1 VSGIDSRRRQFL
13 KDTGRGILVAAISGP
28 ALVLSPA
35 EAREQRV
42 ALKVLTEAELQT
54 LEAVAETLLPGSA
67 AAGVGYFIDEQL
79 SREPNES
86 LLMAR
91 YLQLPPPYPGFYQ
104 GALQALD
111 GFAQV
116 RGKKP
121 FAELDQAAREKLV
134 ASLFPE
140 QPADWRGPPS
150 QPVYLCLRSDAVD
163 VVYGTMEG
171 FAELDIPYLAH
182 IEPTEKW

>member
-1 VSGIDSRRRQFL
+1 MDRQRRQL
-13 KDTGRGILVAAISGP
+13 LRDTGRGILVAAIAGP

-35 EAREQRV
+35 EARQQQV
-42 ALKVLTEAELQT
+42 PLKVLTEAELKT
-54 LEAVAETLLPGSA
+54 LEAVAEVLLPGSA
-67 AAGVGYFIDEQL
+67 AAGVGYFVDEQL
-79 SREPNES
+79 SRDPNES
-86 LLMAR
+86 LLIAR
-91 YLQLPPPYPGFYQ
+91 YLQVPPPYVNFYK

-111 GFAQV
+111 GFAQS

-121 FAELDQAAREKLV
+121 FAELDQATREKLI

-140 QPADWRGPPS
+140 QPEDWRGPPS

-163 VVYGTMEG
+163 VVYGTMDG

-182 IEPTEKW
+182 IEPAEKW

>member
-1 VSGIDSRRRQFL
+1 MDRREFLRQ
-13 KDTGRGILVAAISGP
+13 TGRGIAVASLAGP
-28 ALVLSPA
+28 ALILSPA

-42 ALKVLTEAELQT
+42 ALKVLMESERQT
-54 LEAVAETLLPGSA
+54 LEAVANVLLPGA
-67 AAGVGYFIDEQL
+67 AEAGIAYFVDEQL
-79 SREPNES
+79 SRPPNDS

-91 YLQLPPPYPGFYQ
+91 YLQVPPPYVHFYR

-121 FAELDQAAREKLV
+121 FAELDQATREKLV

-140 QPADWRGPPS
+140 QPEDWRGPPS
-150 QPVYLCLRSDAVD
+150 QPVYLCLRSDSVD
-163 VVYGTMEG
+163 VVYGTMDG

-182 IEPTEKW
+182 IEPAEKW

>member
-1 VSGIDSRRRQFL
+1 MKLLTSRFAGI
-13 KDTGRGILVAAISGP
+13 T
-28 ALVLSPA
+28 
-35 EAREQRV
+35 
-42 ALKVLTEAELQT
+42 VLTECSVGT
-54 LEAVAETLLPGSA
+54 LEAIAEVLLPGSA
-67 AAGVGYFIDEQL
+67 EAGVGYFVDEQL
-79 SREPNES
+79 SRSSNES

-91 YLQLPPPYPGFYQ
+91 YLQVPPPYANFYR

-111 GFAQV
+111 GFAKA
-116 RGKKP
+116 RAGKP
-121 FAELDQAAREKLV
+121 FAETGQSIREKLV

-150 QPVYLCLRSDAVD
+150 QPVYLCLRADAVD

-171 FAELDIPYLAH
+171 FAELDVPYLAH